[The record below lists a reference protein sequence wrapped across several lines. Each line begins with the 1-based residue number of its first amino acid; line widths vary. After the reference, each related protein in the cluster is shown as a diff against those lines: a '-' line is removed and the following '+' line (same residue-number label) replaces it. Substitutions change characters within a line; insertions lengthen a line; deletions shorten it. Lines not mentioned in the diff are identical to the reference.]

1 MGGRHGK
8 AMKADPIATA
18 QTKARY
24 DRNAPLYDLIEGP
37 MELLALGIVKLIVT
51 RKH

>member
-1 MGGRHGK
+1 MVRP
-8 AMKADPIATA
+8 MKVDPIATA

-24 DRNAPLYDLIEGP
+24 DRNSPLYDLIEGP
-37 MELLALGIVKLIVT
+37 MELLALGIVKLIVA

>member
-1 MGGRHGK
+1 MVK
-8 AMKADPIATA
+8 AMKVDPIATA

-24 DRNAPLYDLIEGP
+24 DCNAPLYDLIEGP
-37 MELLALGIVKLIVT
+37 MELLALGIVKLIVA